1 MSVTL
6 PNPRRNPF
14 EGVDLSEAGRRGGI
28 ASGVS
33 RRTRELRKVEDRI
46 LEKGG

>member
-14 EGVDLSEAGRRGGI
+14 EGVDLSEAGRRAGI
-28 ASGVS
+28 AYGVS